1 MVNLTASQVKLT
13 YVNEVPKKE
22 RIKIT
27 GPESVYNLLLQEVY
41 DKETIEH
48 HMSVNLILFNRT
60 MHLLGVY
67 PLADGGIHE
76 STLDIRMIFQAAL
89 LSNSSGFILARN
101 SPSCGTEPSKEDLA
115 ASNKLQEASRIMR
128 FDYADYLI
136 ISPDGYLSLAD
147 QLYIIGNSNDSLTI
161 R

>member
-48 HMSVNLILFNRT
+48 HMSVKLILSIVRCICWAF
-60 MHLLGVY
+60 
-67 PLADGGIHE
+67 
-76 STLDIRMIFQAAL
+76 TLSRWRHTRKHTRYQNDI
-89 LSNSSGFILARN
+89 SGSFIV
-101 SPSCGTEPSKEDLA
+101 
-115 ASNKLQEASRIMR
+115 QFIR
-128 FDYADYLI
+128 FH
-136 ISPDGYLSLAD
+136 PCP
-147 QLYIIGNSNDSLTI
+147 
-161 R
+161 